1 MCLPLSESVHVGY
14 LIEFLYTPEGRGR
27 VFDYHI
33 WQLRKL
39 QRGDLQRGELTSLK
53 SHSWEVEKRRLD
65 PALLISTNATILEPG
80 MSTR

>member
-14 LIEFLYTPEGRGR
+14 LIEFLYTPEGRER
-27 VFDYHI
+27 VFDCHI

-39 QRGDLQRGELTSLK
+39 HLQRGEVTSLK
-53 SHSWEVEKRRLD
+53 SHSWEVEERRLD
-65 PALLISTNATILEPG
+65 PVLLISTNATILEPG